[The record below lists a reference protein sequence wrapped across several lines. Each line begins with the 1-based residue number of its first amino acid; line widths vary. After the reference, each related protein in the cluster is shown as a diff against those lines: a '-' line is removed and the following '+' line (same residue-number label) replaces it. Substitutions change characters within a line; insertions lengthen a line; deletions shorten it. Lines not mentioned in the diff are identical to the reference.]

1 MYQGRRVMQKNT
13 EAKAASVDAA
23 GLRIE
28 IHGSAVEKA
37 GFGFE
42 PFTQVAG
49 EFVSFG
55 DVAVGGTG
63 GQDDLDD
70 GLVLVIFTDADNQFA
85 VIRIFS
91 FEHHPPAPLL
101 RIVFDSVRK

>member
-1 MYQGRRVMQKNT
+1 
-13 EAKAASVDAA
+13 
-23 GLRIE
+23 
-28 IHGSAVEKA
+28 GSAVDKA
-37 GFGFE
+37 GLGFE

-85 VIRIFS
+85 VMRIFS

-101 RIVFDSVRK
+101 RIVFDSVRKSGGGIVPIQLLAGLLCHLNVVFQVG